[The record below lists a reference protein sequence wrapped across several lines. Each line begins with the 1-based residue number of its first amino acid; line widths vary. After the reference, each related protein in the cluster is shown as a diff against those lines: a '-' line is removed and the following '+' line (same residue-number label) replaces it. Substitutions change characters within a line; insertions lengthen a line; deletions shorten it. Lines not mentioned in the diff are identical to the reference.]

1 MDEYGSKIQKVG
13 RWRPTISN
21 ETILAI
27 KQEFFFTKAAPV
39 QSITDIAIL
48 GFLINTASL
57 NVYFILH
64 YHLFFRKDFF
74 FECLYFSEYDIQ
86 IFLLVFGWE
95 MSYPLSTYATGG
107 MEVASSKMY
116 TSAYRERE
124 LRNWW
129 MDGPKQMLWN
139 TFCALVQPCTLEYC
153 QQGKCCCFLPS

>member
-1 MDEYGSKIQKVG
+1 MDEYGSKIQKVS
-13 RWRPTISN
+13 RWRPTVSN
-21 ETILAI
+21 ETILAT

-86 IFLLVFGWE
+86 IFLLVFW
-95 MSYPLSTYATGG
+95 
-107 MEVASSKMY
+107 
-116 TSAYRERE
+116 
-124 LRNWW
+124 LRNELSI
-129 MDGPKQMLWN
+129 KQVRNWGN
-139 TFCALVQPCTLEYC
+139 GGCVI
-153 QQGKCCCFLPS
+153 